1 MLVACAQLW
10 RVNPQC
16 IYGIWLV
23 PTSEVLN
30 GILKWYFRVPRP
42 GWADP
47 KVEMKVERLR
57 IALHHVSSDTLSCIG
72 TGVVA

>member
-47 KVEMKVERLR
+47 KVEMKVE
-57 IALHHVSSDTLSCIG
+57 
-72 TGVVA
+72 